1 MRKLVPFHANEIDKT
16 MQWLNDLACE
26 GLCVETW
33 GSFFVKLKE
42 GESADWI
49 YQIDIDDSTGDP
61 NYQRKLELEKQDW
74 QYVQT
79 IGTTRHHIYRTRN
92 QSARLVWNGEYI
104 EKYRKKQRVDLFWG
118 VVAAI
123 VCVII
128 YLWLAVFRNWDYLM
142 LSLVESRW
150 DLAVITVL
158 VLYTMFVWILETAGT
173 VRLERRLAEGNRLAE
188 RRDDNY
194 QRDMRMRPKVLNGLG
209 KILMIITTLGWSVF
223 SLGLEDE
230 GHNFDDSQPVLPCV
244 DLRNLEA
251 EGFEIT
257 EITWVDNPD
266 VNFGNRILEKTGLLT
281 EYFCEVHQYGTD
293 VAGEDVQI
301 SGQYYKLRPDSITN
315 AVLEQLID
323 RSTSYMYEHQ
333 WLEEDKKLPEDYW
346 TITESEHAAFESV
359 VVADAANG
367 DGPLMIFARVEDVI
381 IYLRYYGNLPAGS
394 FVEELTR
401 LYP

>member
-16 MQWLNDLACE
+16 VQWLNDLAGE

-49 YQIDIDDSTGDP
+49 YQIDIDDSTGEP

-128 YLWLAVFRNWDYLM
+128 YLWLAVFRNWNYLI

-158 VLYTMFVWILETAGT
+158 VLYTMFV
-173 VRLERRLAEGNRLAE
+173 
-188 RRDDNY
+188 
-194 QRDMRMRPKVLNGLG
+194 
-209 KILMIITTLGWSVF
+209 
-223 SLGLEDE
+223 
-230 GHNFDDSQPVLPCV
+230 
-244 DLRNLEA
+244 
-251 EGFEIT
+251 
-257 EITWVDNPD
+257 
-266 VNFGNRILEKTGLLT
+266 
-281 EYFCEVHQYGTD
+281 
-293 VAGEDVQI
+293 
-301 SGQYYKLRPDSITN
+301 
-315 AVLEQLID
+315 
-323 RSTSYMYEHQ
+323 
-333 WLEEDKKLPEDYW
+333 
-346 TITESEHAAFESV
+346 
-359 VVADAANG
+359 
-367 DGPLMIFARVEDVI
+367 
-381 IYLRYYGNLPAGS
+381 
-394 FVEELTR
+394 
-401 LYP
+401 